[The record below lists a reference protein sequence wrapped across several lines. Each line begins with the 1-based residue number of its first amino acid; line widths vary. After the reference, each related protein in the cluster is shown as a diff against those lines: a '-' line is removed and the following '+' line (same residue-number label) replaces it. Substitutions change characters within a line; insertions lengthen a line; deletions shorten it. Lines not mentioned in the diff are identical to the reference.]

1 MAGGRSSGDS
11 GPGGRRPGNDPLR
24 RLANLGDGPLPPPAP
39 APASPARGVAN
50 EDRLRAL
57 GHQIEGRPATR
68 RGRGGG
74 GRRRPRWS
82 RRKKVLTTLT
92 VVVALLLIAIG
103 GTYAYVRSDFGQVT
117 KLACSACAAPTNDA
131 ITPFNV
137 LIIGSDSRAGNTGQ
151 AAQSFGTASEVAGQR
166 SDTIKILHV
175 DPQTKSAELLSIPR
189 DTWVEMSGIPA
200 NSGLSGPNKIN
211 TAFNDG
217 PVPLVQTIQNTFG
230 IPIEHFVVVDFGGL
244 INAVQS
250 VGGINMHLNYPVRD
264 NDDGNNNSGL
274 DITTTGCITLNGNET
289 LALARSRYFEYDD
302 PAEGGWTYDPT
313 SDLGRIERQNLII
326 DALMQKVESTY
337 NPLTL
342 KSFLDSVVHDIAIDK
357 NLGLGE
363 LYSLAS
369 TYHAFSP
376 SKLTTYT
383 LPTTS
388 AQSEA
393 GGDIEVVE
401 EPEAQ
406 QMLTA
411 FLGGVPEAVST
422 PPLDEYSDPI
432 SVPAGSG
439 SPPTTPSSTVAGALT
454 TSTTSSVLAPT
465 PVPA

>member
-1 MAGGRSSGDS
+1 VSRGG
-11 GPGGRRPGNDPLR
+11 
-24 RLANLGDGPLPPPAP
+24 
-39 APASPARGVAN
+39 AN
-50 EDRLRAL
+50 EGGLRAL
-57 GHQIEGRPATR
+57 GQQIDGRPPR
-68 RGRGGG
+68 RGGGRGRGRGGH
-74 GRRRPRWS
+74 RRPRWS
-82 RRKKVLTTLT
+82 RRKKVLTSL
-92 VVVALLLIAIG
+92 VVVIVLILVAVG
-103 GTYAYVRSDFGQVT
+103 GSYEYLRYDFGQVT
-117 KLACSACAAPTNDA
+117 KIACSACVPPANDA

-137 LIIGSDSRAGNTGQ
+137 LIVGSDTRAGNTGQ
-151 AAQSFGTASEVAGQR
+151 AARSFGTASEVGGQR

-175 DPQTKSAELLSIPR
+175 DPLTKSAELLSIPR
-189 DTWVEMSGIPA
+189 DTWVEMSGLPA
-200 NSGLSGPNKIN
+200 DSGLSGPNKIN
-211 TAFNDG
+211 TAFNNG
-217 PVPLVQTIQNTFG
+217 PVPLVQTIENTFG
-230 IPIEHFVVVDFGGL
+230 IPISHFVVVDFGGL

-250 VGGINMHLNYPVRD
+250 VGGINMRFNYPVRD

-274 DITTTGCITLNGNET
+274 DITTTGCITLSGNET

-313 SDLGRIERQNLII
+313 SDIGRIERQNLII

-337 NPLTL
+337 NPLSL

-369 TYHAFSP
+369 SYHAFSS
-376 SKLTTYT
+376 SKLQTYT

-388 AQSEA
+388 AQTE
-393 GGDIEVVE
+393 GGADIEVVE

-411 FLGGVPEAVST
+411 FLGTPPEAITT

-439 SPPTTPSSTVAGALT
+439 ATPSTSIAGAGST

-465 PVPA
+465 PIPAFDPTPC

>member
-1 MAGGRSSGDS
+1 
-11 GPGGRRPGNDPLR
+11 
-24 RLANLGDGPLPPPAP
+24 
-39 APASPARGVAN
+39 VAN

-57 GHQIEGRPATR
+57 GQQIEGRPAPR
-68 RGRGGG
+68 RGRRGGG
-74 GRRRPRWS
+74 HRRPRWS

-92 VVVALLLIAIG
+92 VVVVLLLIAVG
-103 GTYAYVRSDFGQVT
+103 GTYAYVRYDFGQVT

-151 AAQSFGTASEVAGQR
+151 AAQSFGTASAVGGQR

-175 DPQTKSAELLSIPR
+175 DPIAKTAELLSIPR
-189 DTWVEMSGIPA
+189 DTWVEMSGLPES
-200 NSGLSGPNKIN
+200 SGLSGPNKIN
-211 TAFNDG
+211 TAFNNG
-217 PVPLVQTIQNTFG
+217 PVPLVETIQNTFG
-230 IPIEHFVVVDFGGL
+230 IPISHFVVVDFGGL

-250 VGGINMHLNYPVRD
+250 VGGISLHFNYPVRD

-274 DITTTGCITLNGNET
+274 DITTTGCVALNGNQV
-289 LALARSRYFEYDD
+289 LALARSRFFEYDD
-302 PAEGGWTYDPT
+302 PAIGGWTFDPT
-313 SDLGRIERQNLII
+313 SDLGRIQRQNEII
-326 DALMQKVESTY
+326 DALLAKIESTY

-342 KSFLDSVVHDIAIDK
+342 KSFLDSVVHDIAIDR

-376 SKLTTYT
+376 SRLTTYS

-388 AQSEA
+388 AQTA
-393 GGDIEVVE
+393 GGADIEVVE
-401 EPEAQ
+401 EPQAQ
-406 QMLTA
+406 QLLTA
-411 FLGGVPEAVST
+411 FLGTPPGAITT

-439 SPPTTPSSTVAGALT
+439 SPPTTAGSPGATTTPT
-454 TSTTSSVLAPT
+454 TSILTPT
-465 PVPA
+465 PIPAYDPTPC